1 MRKSILLLL
10 AASILWSTGG
20 LLIKLVNLPPLALAG
35 YRGLFTAC
43 FLFLFV
49 KKSAFSFS
57 WNKALGALSYA
68 AVTILCVAAT
78 KHTTAASAILL
89 QYTSP
94 IYIAIL
100 GGLLLKEKSTLRD
113 WMMIFF
119 VLSGMVL
126 FFLDDIGSSNLT
138 GNLMGALSGVAMA
151 FNTIFM
157 RREKEADPVQN
168 VFWGS
173 ILTVIITSPFMS
185 ANIPGRE
192 SWTGLALLGIFQLGL
207 AYLLYSMAIKNI
219 PALQATLICLV
230 EPLLNP
236 LWVYLTIGELPGGL
250 SILGGIIILAFVTLN
265 SLNMKKAGNP
275 A

>member
-1 MRKSILLLL
+1 
-10 AASILWSTGG
+10 
-20 LLIKLVNLPPLALAG
+20 
-35 YRGLFTAC
+35 
-43 FLFLFV
+43 
-49 KKSAFSFS
+49 
-57 WNKALGALSYA
+57 
-68 AVTILCVAAT
+68 
-78 KHTTAASAILL
+78 
-89 QYTSP
+89 
-94 IYIAIL
+94 
-100 GGLLLKEKSTLRD
+100 
-113 WMMIFF
+113 
-119 VLSGMVL
+119 
-126 FFLDDIGSSNLT
+126 
-138 GNLMGALSGVAMA
+138 
-151 FNTIFM
+151 M

-173 ILTVIITSPFMS
+173 ILTVIITSPFMA